1 MEAIAEHDFQ
11 AGPNNELSFR
21 RGNILKVLNKDEDPH
36 WYRAELDGHEGF
48 IPSNFIRMRDCSW
61 YLGKI
66 TRNDAEVLLKR
77 PTVRDG
83 NFIVRKCES
92 TPGEF
97 SISVRFQDTIQHF
110 KVLRDQHGKYYLWT
124 EKHNSLNELVKHHR
138 TASVS
143 KNHTILL
150 TDMSMDTKFVQGLF
164 DFNPQESEEL
174 AFKRGDVIILIDKSD
189 PNWWEGQL
197 NNRRGIFPSNYVC
210 QLQ

>member
-36 WYRAELDGHEGF
+36 WFKAELDGHEGF
-48 IPSNFIRMRDCSW
+48 IPSNFIRMRECPW

-77 PTVRDG
+77 KNVKDG
-83 NFIVRKCES
+83 NFLVRQCES
-92 TPGEF
+92 SPGEF
-97 SISVRFQDTIQHF
+97 SVSVRFQDSIQHF
-110 KVLRDQHGKYYLWT
+110 KVLRDKGGKYYLWT
-124 EKHNSLNELVKHHR
+124 EKHNSLNE

-143 KNHTILL
+143 RTHTLL
-150 TDMSMDTKFVQGLF
+150 LSDMTIEVKFVQALF

-174 AFKRGDVIILIDKSD
+174 AFKRGDVIILIDKTDS
-189 PNWWEGQL
+189 NWWEGQL
-197 NNRRGIFPSNYVC
+197 NNRRGIFPSNYVTH
-210 QLQ
+210 LQ